1 MLREIR
7 KKLVILHNRRPFPE
21 QVRSYLADLEK
32 REWLYMN
39 LRLSGSSLGPED
51 VDTVLQGGCI
61 LNAPI
66 EEHLMITRLEELR
79 QYIYRLSD
87 MEADLSLQMIRD
99 MHTILTGHKAKDFRK
114 GNPVLLEYGASP
126 LLPGEIPGEMAGL
139 VDFARKR
146 EEGENPFLK
155 AARLHNRCME
165 IYPYSEKTP
174 ELARAILYYTLA
186 RNGLPMAALD
196 LSEEEY
202 NQEIAAYLAGGGSQ
216 ALADHLMQAVRNR
229 LELMIQLTGA

>member
-1 MLREIR
+1 
-7 KKLVILHNRRPFPE
+7 
-21 QVRSYLADLEK
+21 
-32 REWLYMN
+32 
-39 LRLSGSSLGPED
+39 
-51 VDTVLQGGCI
+51 
-61 LNAPI
+61 
-66 EEHLMITRLEELR
+66 MITRLEDLR

-146 EEGENPFLK
+146 EEGENPFQK

-174 ELARAILYYTLA
+174 ELARAILYYTLVQ
-186 RNGLPMAALD
+186 NGLPMAALE

-202 NQEIAAYLAGGGSQ
+202 NQEIASYLAGGGSQ
-216 ALADHLMQAVRNR
+216 ALANHLMQAVRNR
-229 LELMIQLTGA
+229 LELMIQLTGR

>member
-1 MLREIR
+1 
-7 KKLVILHNRRPFPE
+7 
-21 QVRSYLADLEK
+21 
-32 REWLYMN
+32 MN
-39 LRLSGSSLGPED
+39 LRLSGSSLRPED
-51 VDTVLQGGCI
+51 IDTVLQGGCI
-61 LNAPI
+61 LSAPI

-99 MHTILTGHKAKDFRK
+99 MHTILSGSTAKDFRK

-139 VDFARKR
+139 VNFARKR
-146 EEGENPFLK
+146 EEGENLFLK

-174 ELARAILYYTLA
+174 ELARAILYYTLV
-186 RNGLPMAALD
+186 RNGLPMAALE

-216 ALADHLMQAVRNR
+216 PLADHLMHAVRNR
-229 LELMIQLTGA
+229 LELMVQLTGR

>member
-39 LRLSGSSLGPED
+39 LRLSGSSLRPED
-51 VDTVLQGGCI
+51 VDTVLQGGCV
-61 LNAPI
+61 LSAPI

-99 MHTILTGHKAKDFRK
+99 MHTILTGSAAKEFRK
-114 GNPVLLEYGASP
+114 GSPVLLEYGASP

-139 VDFARKR
+139 VDFAGRQ
-146 EEGENPFLK
+146 ETGENPFQK
-155 AARLHNRCME
+155 AARLHNRCIE
-165 IYPYSEKTP
+165 IYPYS
-174 ELARAILYYTLA
+174 
-186 RNGLPMAALD
+186 
-196 LSEEEY
+196 
-202 NQEIAAYLAGGGSQ
+202 
-216 ALADHLMQAVRNR
+216 
-229 LELMIQLTGA
+229 